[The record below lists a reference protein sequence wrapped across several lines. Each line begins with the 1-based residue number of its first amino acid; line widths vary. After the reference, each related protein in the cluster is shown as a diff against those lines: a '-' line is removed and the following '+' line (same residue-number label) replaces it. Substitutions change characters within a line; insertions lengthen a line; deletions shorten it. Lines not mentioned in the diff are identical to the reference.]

1 MPAERRISRRA
12 LVGGAAA
19 TTVGVVAAVGGV
31 ATGVLPGRAT
41 ALHHLGI
48 DGADGVVPE
57 VAPGPVTSGVLV
69 SAARRGARCGWSVA
83 RPPGAARDLPVVVVL
98 HGRGGDHTSAFAHDY
113 LALDRFLA
121 AAVDDGV
128 PPFALASIDG
138 GDRYWHARADGDD
151 PAGMVVDEF
160 LPLLRRQGLD
170 VSRLALAGWSMGGFG
185 ALHIASMLA
194 AGASSEPVG
203 LRAVAALS
211 PALWHEF
218 GDTTRGAFDSASD
231 LAAVTPFGRQRTLR
245 GLAVRVDCGLG
256 DPFCAAAQDY
266 VGGFARRP
274 RGSFELGDHDRGYW
288 RRMAAPQLAFLGRAL
303 AR

>member
-1 MPAERRISRRA
+1 MTGAVA
-12 LVGGAAA
+12 ATAGLAAA
-19 TTVGVVAAVGGV
+19 GAGI
-31 ATGVLPGRAT
+31 ATGLLPGRAT

-48 DGADGVVPE
+48 DGADGVAPD

-83 RPPGAARDLPVVVVL
+83 RPPGAARELPVVVVL
-98 HGRGGDHTSAFAHDY
+98 HGRGGDHTSAFARDY
-113 LALDRFLA
+113 MALDRFLA

-151 PAGMVVDEF
+151 PARMVVEEF

-170 VSRLALAGWSMGGFG
+170 VGRLALAGWSMGGFG
-185 ALHIASMLA
+185 ALHISSLLTGGA
-194 AGASSEPVG
+194 ASEPVG

-211 PALWHEF
+211 PALWHDV
-218 GDTTRGAFDSASD
+218 GDTTRGAFDSAED
-231 LAAVTPFGRQRTLR
+231 LAAVTPFGRQETLR
-245 GLAVRVDCGLG
+245 GLAVRIDCGLG

-266 VGGFARRP
+266 VDGFARRP

-288 RRMAAPQLAFLGRAL
+288 RRMARPQLAFLGRAL
-303 AR
+303 AG